1 MSEFID
7 ELKTLCRQG
16 GIEAGQDVLERMEE
30 YYECMKET
38 NRLYNLT
45 AITEPKEAAL
55 KHFLTALSQ
64 RGDPGE
70 KPRGG
75 CWERRGL
82 SGCAAENPAR
92 GYQRVCGGILKE
104 EVRFYRTG
112 SAGCGIDITVMNV
125 PRRGAC
131 HGQTAES
138 LRCLQSRASQ
148 AQLRV
153 LMELCAPLLKDGGR
167 FLAYKG
173 DTKKELNEAAGAM
186 KALNLKLDKV
196 IDMPGG
202 DLCPPYFGV
211 S

>member
-38 NRLYNLT
+38 NRLYNLKSRVVDVGSG
-45 AITEPKEAAL
+45 AGFPVVPL
-55 KHFLTALSQ
+55 KIL
-64 RGDPGE
+64 RGDISAFAVESSKKKCDFIVQGAQ
-70 KPRGG
+70 
-75 CWERRGL
+75 
-82 SGCAAENPAR
+82 AA
-92 GYQRVCGGILKE
+92 
-104 EVRFYRTG
+104 
-112 SAGCGIDITVMNV
+112 GIDVTVMNV
-125 PRRGAC
+125 RAEELATGKPR
-131 HGQTAES
+131 ES
-138 LRCLQSRASQ
+138 YDVCVSRAV

-173 DTKKELNEAAGAM
+173 DYEKELNEAAGAM

-202 DLCPPYFGV
+202 ELAHHVLVFHKTGMIAQKYPRRYAQIVKSPL
-211 S
+211 